1 MDLFYLFLSFCP
13 RFCCREV
20 VAADPHKKASAQRPD
35 RVKLQSLRGKTMQTE
50 TVVTPAPTPDAPSPA
65 APSPLAA
72 WFARLGLSGKILTFA
87 ALAGI
92 IAVFLPLLSVSMSVQ
107 MPGIKINQLGVNQPG
122 LNSSKTTMVVEDWR
136 GQIALVGY
144 IAALALAFVLYP
156 PKGLGQKA
164 LCWAGLGAG
173 ALVALL
179 ALWAL
184 IVVLN
189 AGSNDLMG
197 MAMLKISPG
206 IGAFLNLAAG
216 IGVAVGAFL
225 KTREEKLI

>member
-1 MDLFYLFLSFCP
+1 M
-13 RFCCREV
+13 
-20 VAADPHKKASAQRPD
+20 ASAQRPD
-35 RVKLQSLRGKTMQTE
+35 RVKLQTLRGKIMQTE
-50 TVVTPAPTPDAPSPA
+50 TDVTPAPTSDAPSPE

-72 WFARLGLSGKILTFA
+72 WFARLGLSGKVLTFA

-92 IAVFLPLLSVSMSVQ
+92 IAVFLPLLTVSMSVQ
-107 MPGIKINQLGVNQPG
+107 MPMPGLKINQIGASQPG
-122 LNSSKTTMVVEDWR
+122 LSNSKSTMVVEDWR

-144 IAALALAFVLYP
+144 IAALVLAFVLYP